1 MANISSIRLLSFS
14 LIGLGLLALLLSIV
28 AASLGASLGPDDHCE
43 FCFGWISLIA
53 AGVVNAILSFLP
65 ISIGLIGVYAKKNDK
80 IFGGFSIFF
89 FILAFLNMGGLVILG
104 GLLIL
109 GGGGLV
115 YLAVVYFCILII
127 IYLVEIIISAV
138 CMYKMKFSCCG
149 KTEEDDGKAVEIES
163 IQK

>member
-1 MANISSIRLLSFS
+1 M
-14 LIGLGLLALLLSIV
+14 
-28 AASLGASLGPDDHCE
+28 
-43 FCFGWISLIA
+43 IA

-89 FILAFLNMGGLVILG
+89 FILAFRNMGGLVFLGGLVILG
-104 GLLIL
+104 VGGLGGGGRGGGGL
-109 GGGGLV
+109 GGGGLF

-149 KTEEDDGKAVEIES
+149 KTEEDDGKAVEMES